1 MDKLANSNYL
11 KHHQYK
17 DDANLNARIRLHRQF
32 STNKYSWFRWVF
44 EHLNLPQTCRILEL
58 GCGPGD
64 LWAENA
70 DRLPKGWEVTLSDF
84 SPGMVEHA
92 RQKVL
97 PLSHEFDLRIIAAQE
112 IPYPAESFHA
122 VIANHMLYH
131 VPDRE
136 KTLSEIHRIL
146 KPGGRAYFA
155 TGGENHMSELPALVA
170 KFDPLLAANHQAEK
184 VDFTL
189 ENGTAQLGQ
198 WFSSV
203 TLYRQENALRVTE
216 VEPLVDY
223 VLSSLK
229 LGVEIERK
237 DEFAYF
243 VEKELAS
250 NDGEL
255 LINKENGMFE
265 ALKKRGVRTGHR

>member
-1 MDKLANSNYL
+1 MRKLSDLNYL
-11 KHHQYK
+11 QEQQYK

-32 STNKYSWFRWVF
+32 STNTYSWFWWVF
-44 EHLNLPQTCRILEL
+44 DNLHLPSTCRILEL

-70 DRLPKGWEVTLSDF
+70 HRIPEGWEITLSDF
-84 SPGMVEHA
+84 SAGMLQH
-92 RQKVL
+92 
-97 PLSHEFDLRIIAAQE
+97 AQE
-112 IPYPAESFHA
+112 KLDPAPRQFAFRIVEAQNIPYPAESFHA

-136 KTLSEIHRIL
+136 KALSEIHRVL

-155 TGGENHMSELPALVA
+155 TVGENHMSELPAFVA
-170 KFDPLLAANHQAEK
+170 KFDPQLTANHQAEK

-189 ENGTAQLGQ
+189 ENGAAQLGK

-203 TLYRQENALRVTE
+203 KLYRQENALRVTK

-229 LGVEIERK
+229 LGVGEDCKE
-237 DEFAYF
+237 EFARF
-243 VEKELAS
+243 VKNELES
-250 NDGEL
+250 NYGEL
-255 LINKENGMFE
+255 FINKENGMFE
-265 ALKKRGVRTGHR
+265 VK